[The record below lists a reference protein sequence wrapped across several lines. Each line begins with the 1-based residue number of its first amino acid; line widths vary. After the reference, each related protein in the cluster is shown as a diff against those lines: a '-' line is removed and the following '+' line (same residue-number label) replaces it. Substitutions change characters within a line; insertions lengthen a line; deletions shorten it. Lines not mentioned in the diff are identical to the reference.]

1 MNDELRGLQRALPEA
16 ARALAP
22 GGRLAVL
29 SFHPGEDRIVK
40 RAFRCGREA
49 GSFGFALFED
59 PSWSFG
65 LRRLGD

>member
-40 RAFRCGREA
+40 RAFRCGNHA
-49 GSFGFALFED
+49 GACCFALF
-59 PSWSFG
+59 
-65 LRRLGD
+65 

>member
-40 RAFRCGREA
+40 RAFRCGCDA
-49 GSFGFALFED
+49 DNKLCALFED
-59 PSWSFG
+59 WSFG
-65 LRRLGD
+65 LRRLDG

>member
-40 RAFRCGREA
+40 RAFR
-49 GSFGFALFED
+49 SALHR
-59 PSWSFG
+59 PWAVVHQA
-65 LRRLGD
+65 

>member
-1 MNDELRGLQRALPEA
+1 MNDELRGLQRALPGA

-40 RAFRCGREA
+40 RAFRCGRDA
-49 GSFGFALFED
+49 DCFALFDKD
-59 PSWSFG
+59 PWSCG
-65 LRRLGD
+65 LRRLGG